1 MGDVIE
7 FKQPKQDAWPVVDES
22 TTIVEKLEMT
32 SEMKAEFE
40 ELGYTF
46 DNEGDAA

>member
-1 MGDVIE
+1 MGDVIP
-7 FKQPKQDAWPVVDES
+7 FVKSDEPIDS
-22 TTIVEKLEMT
+22 TTIVEKMEMT
-32 SEMKAEFE
+32 DEMKAEFE